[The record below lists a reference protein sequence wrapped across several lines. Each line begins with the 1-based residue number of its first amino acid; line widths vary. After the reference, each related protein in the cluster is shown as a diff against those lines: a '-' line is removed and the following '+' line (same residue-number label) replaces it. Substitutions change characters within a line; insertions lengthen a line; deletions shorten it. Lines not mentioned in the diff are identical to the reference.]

1 MLDALE
7 RDRPC
12 GTNRASLGSAPQ
24 TSSYSAFLAVPA
36 WFRYGMA
43 HPVQSIHDSAP
54 ALAVAALALTL
65 ALLVWTKAVIQPVL
79 RTAGVA

>member
-1 MLDALE
+1 
-7 RDRPC
+7 
-12 GTNRASLGSAPQ
+12 
-24 TSSYSAFLAVPA
+24 
-36 WFRYGMA
+36 MA

-79 RTAGVA
+79 RAAGVA